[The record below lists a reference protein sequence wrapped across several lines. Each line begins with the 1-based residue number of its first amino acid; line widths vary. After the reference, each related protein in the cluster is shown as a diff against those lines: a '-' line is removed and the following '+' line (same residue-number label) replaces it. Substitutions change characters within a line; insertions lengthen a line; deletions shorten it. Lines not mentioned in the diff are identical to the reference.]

1 MRILFIAMLIFSQ
14 NAISLTEDE
23 KYQARMA
30 KAEAEGRAEIEWEA
44 NHPGQREREI
54 AKEEAAIKRMRRAT
68 KPECMNIRFTGVAAP
83 APLAITTTMLIPST
97 GTRPIHANIIEYV
110 LASPDIED
118 TLARNPIRCTNH
130 YRSCKGLAYFEDHK
144 GRIVDWNKDLYGIDT
159 AVDFNSGRKDIQ
171 LTIRRKDAVCAK

>member
-83 APLAITTTMLIPST
+83 VPIFGMYPAKAAIE
-97 GTRPIHANIIEYV
+97 NV

-118 TLARNPIRCTNH
+118 TLARKPIQCNNGN
-130 YRSCKGLAYFEDHK
+130 YRACQGFAYFEDHK
-144 GRIVDWNKDLYGIDT
+144 GRILRWDKDLYYVDA
-159 AVDFNSGRKDIQ
+159 AVDFNSGRKNIQ
-171 LTIRRKDAVCAK
+171 LAVRRKDAVCAK